1 MQELIDRIA
10 AAANLTPEVAK
21 KALGVV
27 LAFISREAPDGPVK
41 TLLDAIPGSRDL
53 LKGEGEGGTPNM
65 VGYGSMGA
73 MATFNELTGMGLSMH
88 QIQTLAR
95 ETMAYGRDK
104 AGEDTMSEIV
114 AGVPGMEQI
123 L

>member
-1 MQELIDRIA
+1 MQELVDRIA
-10 AAANLTPEVAK
+10 SSANLTPDVAR

-41 TLLDAIPGSRDL
+41 KLLDAIPGSREML
-53 LKGEGEGGTPNM
+53 ESEGEGGTPNM

-73 MATFNELTGMGLSMH
+73 MGTFNELTGMGLSLH

-95 ETMAYGRDK
+95 ETMAFGREH
-104 AGEDTMSEIV
+104 AGEDTMSDII
-114 AGVPGMEQI
+114 AGVPGLDQI